1 MIQLLQA
8 KFGKGMKFG
17 AVFAAIFVAELLF
30 LSVLLH
36 CYVQQG
42 QAAKYALLCTI
53 LLLRNVCVCGMRKR
67 VKNTQI
73 NTYIDIFNH

>member
-8 KFGKGMKFG
+8 EFDKGMKFG
-17 AVFAAIFVAELLF
+17 AVFLATFVAELKKSSYFF

-36 CYVQQG
+36 CYVRQG

-67 VKNTQI
+67 VKIQK
-73 NTYIDIFNH
+73 